1 MDSTVQGR
9 NQLSI
14 DDEPRIQVKSANWH
28 FTSKCNYH
36 CTFCCTQK
44 NQGELTSLQTAA
56 DVFHHLRRLGI
67 QKINFVGGEPFCS
80 PLIFDL
86 VKLAKEHGLTT
97 SITTNGSLVTAEI
110 IDRLSPSYLD
120 WMGLSVD
127 SASEDVEKA
136 LGRGYGHHVS
146 NVVHISNLIRNA
158 GIRLKVNTTVTQMTA
173 SEDMHQL
180 IATLSPDRWKIF
192 QFLHVKGQNDHA
204 VESLSIPDH
213 TFEAFKERHMDVRLH
228 NGLAPVF
235 ESADTMIDSYLML
248 APSGNICQNT
258 HIPAPEIPLPSV
270 KLHDLPHILNIEK
283 YSARG
288 GIYEY

>member
-1 MDSTVQGR
+1 MDSPAQGR
-9 NQLSI
+9 NQSSI
-14 DDEPRIQVKSANWH
+14 NDEPRIQVKSANWH

-56 DVFHHLRRLGI
+56 DVFQHLRRLGI

-86 VKLAKEHGLTT
+86 VKLAKEYGLTT
-97 SITTNGSLVTAEI
+97 SITTNGSLVTAEV
-110 IDRLSPSYLD
+110 IDRLSPYLD

-127 SASEDVEKA
+127 SASDDVEKA
-136 LGRGYGHHVS
+136 LGRGSGRHVS
-146 NVVHISNLIRNA
+146 HAVHLSHLIRNA
-158 GIRLKVNTTVTQMTA
+158 GIRLKINTTVTQMTA
-173 SEDMHQL
+173 SEDMHQI
-180 IATLSPDRWKIF
+180 IATLTPDRWKIF

-204 VESLSIPDH
+204 VEGLSISDR
-213 TFEAFKERHMDVRLH
+213 TFEDFRERHMDVHLH
-228 NGLAPVF
+228 NGLTPVF

-248 APSGNICQNT
+248 APSGNIYQNT
-258 HIPAPEIPLPSV
+258 HVAAPEIPLASV
-270 KLHDLPHILNIEK
+270 QPQDLPRILNIEK

>member
-1 MDSTVQGR
+1 MDSPAQGW
-9 NQLSI
+9 NQPSI
-14 DDEPRIQVKSANWH
+14 GDGTIIQVKSVNWH

-86 VKLAKEHGLTT
+86 VKLAKEYGLTT
-97 SITTNGSLVTAEI
+97 SITTNGSLVTTEV
-110 IDRLSPSYLD
+110 IDRLSPYLD

-127 SASEDVEKA
+127 SASNDVEKA
-136 LGRGYGHHVS
+136 LGRGYGRHVS
-146 NVVHISNLIRNA
+146 HAVHLSHLIRNA

-180 IATLSPDRWKIF
+180 IATFSPDRWKVF

-204 VESLSIPDH
+204 VENLSISDRA
-213 TFEAFKERHMDVRLH
+213 FEAFKERHMDIRLH
-228 NGLAPVF
+228 NGFAPVF

-248 APSGNICQNT
+248 APSGNIYQNT
-258 HIPAPEIPLPSV
+258 HVAAPEVPLASV
-270 KLHDLPHILNIEK
+270 QPQNLPRILNIEK

>member
-1 MDSTVQGR
+1 M
-9 NQLSI
+9 
-14 DDEPRIQVKSANWH
+14 KSANWH
-28 FTSKCNYH
+28 FTSRCNYH

-44 NQGELTSLQTAA
+44 NQGELTSLQTAT

-86 VKLAKEHGLTT
+86 VKIAKEHGLTT
-97 SITTNGSLVTAEI
+97 SITTNGSLVTAEV
-110 IDRLSPSYLD
+110 IDRLSPYLD

-136 LGRGYGHHVS
+136 LGRGSGHHVS
-146 NVVHISNLIRNA
+146 HAVHLSHLIRNA
-158 GIRLKVNTTVTQMTA
+158 GIRLKINTTVTQMTA
-173 SEDMHQL
+173 SEDMHQI
-180 IATLSPDRWKIF
+180 IATLTPDRWKIF

-204 VESLSIPDH
+204 VEILSISDYA
-213 TFEAFKERHMDVRLH
+213 FEAFRERHMDVRLH
-228 NGLAPVF
+228 NGLGPAF

-248 APSGNICQNT
+248 APSGNIYQNT
-258 HIPAPEIPLPSV
+258 HVAAPEIPLASV
-270 KLHDLPHILNIEK
+270 QPQDLPRILNVDK

>member
-1 MDSTVQGR
+1 MDPPAHGR
-9 NQLSI
+9 NQPSI
-14 DDEPRIQVKSANWH
+14 GEEHVIQVKSANWH

-44 NQGELTSLQTAA
+44 NHGGLKSLQTAV
-56 DVFHHLRRLGI
+56 DVFHHLRRLDI

-86 VKLAKEHGLTT
+86 VKFAKEHGLTT
-97 SITTNGSLVTAEI
+97 SITTNGSLVTAEA
-110 IDRLSPSYLD
+110 IDRLSPYLD

-127 SASEDVEKA
+127 SASDDVEKA
-136 LGRGYGHHVS
+136 LGRGYGRHVS
-146 NVVHISNLIRNA
+146 HAVHLSHLIRNA
-158 GIRLKVNTTVTQMTA
+158 GIKLKVNTTVTRMTA

-180 IATLSPDRWKIF
+180 IATLSPDRWKVF
-192 QFLHVKGQNDHA
+192 QFLYVKGQNDHA

-213 TFEAFKERHMDVRLH
+213 AFESFRERHMDVRLH

-248 APSGNICQNT
+248 APSGNIYQNT
-258 HIPAPEIPLPSV
+258 HVAAPEIPLASV
-270 KLHDLPHILNIEK
+270 QPQDLPGILNIDK

>member
-1 MDSTVQGR
+1 MDTPAQGR
-9 NQLSI
+9 NRSSI
-14 DDEPRIQVKSANWH
+14 DNEHSIRVRSANWH

-44 NQGELTSLQTAA
+44 NEGDLELLQTAA

-67 QKINFVGGEPFCS
+67 SKINFVGGEPFCS

-97 SITTNGSLVTAEI
+97 SITTNGSLVTAEA
-110 IDRLSPSYLD
+110 IDRLSPYLD

-127 SASEDVEKA
+127 SASDDTEKA
-136 LGRGYGHHVS
+136 LGRGYGRHVS
-146 NVVHISNLIRNA
+146 HAVHLSRLIRNA
-158 GIRLKVNTTVTQMTA
+158 GIRLKINTTVTQMTA
-173 SEDMHQL
+173 SEDMHQI
-180 IATLSPDRWKIF
+180 IATLTPDRWKIF

-204 VESLSIPDH
+204 VESLSISDRA
-213 TFEAFKERHMDVRLH
+213 FELFRERHMDVRLH
-228 NGLAPVF
+228 NGFAPVF

-248 APSGNICQNT
+248 APSGNIYQNT
-258 HIPAPEIPLPSV
+258 HAPAPEIPLESIQPQ
-270 KLHDLPHILNIEK
+270 DLPGILNIEK

-288 GIYEY
+288 GIYDY